1 MRTDGHNRL
10 ADTLKGIFGFRG
22 GYSEAAGYLAE
33 HGYNDGYIEML
44 RSARDAAKTKKSREE
59 GSALI
64 AQGLLFKGDLTAAAA
79 EFEQVDMARLPRAIV
94 SVFANNYML
103 CLFLLDKFSAAE
115 DLYKEQNKYLLSENS
130 LAMRRTIGI
139 KEHIAKRYENAVT
152 VFVKALAEDTGRGT
166 LMIDICIVRSMIR
179 LDMYDRARE
188 IAEKSFSSYYGKGEL
203 TALVKKLEMKIQ
215 TGLRRDG
222 LNSAKGGGKRGK
234 GKKKR

>member
-22 GYSEAAGYLAE
+22 GYSEAAAYLAE
-33 HGYNDGYIEML
+33 HGYNEEYINML
-44 RSARDAAKTKKSREE
+44 RAAREQAKNKKSREE

-64 AQGLLFKGDLTAAAA
+64 AQGLLFKGDLTEALA
-79 EFEQVDMARLPRAIV
+79 EFEQVDMDRLPRAIV

-115 DLYKEQNKYLLSENS
+115 TLYKEQNKYLLSENS

-139 KEHIAKRYENAVT
+139 KEHIARRYENAVT

-166 LMIDICIVRSMIR
+166 LMIDICIDIN
-179 LDMYDRARE
+179 
-188 IAEKSFSSYYGKGEL
+188 IC
-203 TALVKKLEMKIQ
+203 
-215 TGLRRDG
+215 
-222 LNSAKGGGKRGK
+222 
-234 GKKKR
+234 